1 MCHTTISPPPSS
13 LLSHL
18 NSSLMTSRSTKTSSK
33 MTTAARNARI
43 GRRSTREEVSLC
55 KREFLYWRR

>member
-18 NSSLMTSRSTKTSSK
+18 NSSVMTSRSTKTSSK
-33 MTTAARNARI
+33 MTTAARNTRI
-43 GRRSTREEVSLC
+43 GRRSAREEIGEGGG
-55 KREFLYWRR
+55 EFV